1 LDQPLEIAGDL
12 FLVLALVGCAYLIL
26 AGVKTRA
33 FFRRSVVAPP
43 ARPKSVTLL
52 KPLYGEEPGL
62 ETALAS
68 FFTQDYPGATQIV
81 FGVRDAADPAR
92 RVAERLASA
101 HPDRDVSVVV
111 DPRVHGVN
119 GKVSNLVNMAPRARG
134 AILVLSDS
142 DIAVAPDYLSRV
154 VQALGGEGVGL
165 ATCPYYGEAAAGFWS
180 RIAAMGLTF
189 QFLPSVVTGVSL
201 GLATPCMGST
211 IALRREALQEIGGFE
226 AFADLLADD
235 YAIGAAVRA
244 AGRGTVAAPVLVA
257 HRCAEATLGEMLA
270 HELRWARTVRG
281 VDPAGFFGSGVTH
294 AFVLAL
300 MGAALLRGSP
310 VALGVLAITIACRLW
325 MMRHV
330 TKVTAPA
337 KASLWLFPL
346 RDVLSFVV
354 FVGSFFVSVVDW
366 RGARFRVDQNGG
378 LSGI

>member
-1 LDQPLEIAGDL
+1 
-12 FLVLALVGCAYLIL
+12 
-26 AGVKTRA
+26 
-33 FFRRSVVAPP
+33 
-43 ARPKSVTLL
+43 
-52 KPLYGEEPGL
+52 
-62 ETALAS
+62 
-68 FFTQDYPGATQIV
+68 
-81 FGVRDAADPAR
+81 
-92 RVAERLASA
+92 
-101 HPDRDVSVVV
+101 
-111 DPRVHGVN
+111 
-119 GKVSNLVNMAPRARG
+119 
-134 AILVLSDS
+134 VLSDS

>member
-1 LDQPLEIAGDL
+1 MDQPLEIAGDL
-12 FLVLALVGCAYLIL
+12 FLLLALVGCAYLIL
-26 AGVKTRA
+26 AGLKTRA
-33 FFRRSVVAPP
+33 FFRAVAAGAA
-43 ARPKSVTLL
+43 ARPEPVTML

-62 ETALAS
+62 EAALAG
-68 FFTQDYPGATQIV
+68 FFAQDYPGPTQIV
-81 FGVRDAADPAR
+81 LGVRDAADPAR
-92 RVAERLASA
+92 RIAERLAAA
-101 HPDRDVSVVV
+101 HPNQDVAVVV

-119 GKVSNLVNMAPRARG
+119 GKVANLINMASRAKG
-134 AILVLSDS
+134 PILVLSDS
-142 DIAVAPDYLSRV
+142 DIFVAPDYLARV
-154 VQALGGEGVGL
+154 VAALGGEGVGL
-165 ATCPYYGEAAAGFWS
+165 ATCPYYGVAVAGFWS

-189 QFLPSVVTGVSL
+189 QFLPSVATGVSL

-211 IALRREALQEIGGFE
+211 IALRREVLHEIGGFE

-244 AGRGTVAAPVLVA
+244 TGRRTVVAPVLVA
-257 HRCAEATLGEMLA
+257 HGCADATLGQMLA

-300 MGAALLRGSP
+300 IGVILLQASP
-310 VALGVLAITIACRLW
+310 LSWAVLAAAAACRLW

-330 TKVTAPA
+330 SQVTAPA

-354 FVGSFFVSVVDW
+354 FVASFFVSVVDW
-366 RGARFRVDQNGG
+366 RGARFRVDQDGG